1 MSISKETLK
10 LAIERIAAQI
20 DPIGE
25 EMNRLDGQLG
35 DGDLG
40 VTLVNGFRNL
50 QGIKDDLPDDLGRA
64 LFAMAKSVTAVSGS
78 SFGTLLATALM
89 ASGKQVKDTS
99 AADWSELPALL
110 QAAQDAMIARGGA
123 NLGDKTMLDMMDK
136 VISTLDG
143 LQTPDEMLPAAK
155 DAARQT
161 LDAFR
166 DKPNKIGRARVY
178 AEKSIGLDDPGMM
191 AIARMIECFETQ

>member
-1 MSISKETLK
+1 MSITKETLK

-40 VTLVNGFRNL
+40 VTLANGFRNL

-123 NLGDKTMLDMMDK
+123 NLGDKTMLEMMDK

-143 LQTPDEMLPAAK
+143 L
-155 DAARQT
+155 
-161 LDAFR
+161 
-166 DKPNKIGRARVY
+166 
-178 AEKSIGLDDPGMM
+178 
-191 AIARMIECFETQ
+191 